1 MSIDVMNTVWKHSS
15 QKGGALLMLLAIAD
29 FADDDGFAWP
39 SVTTLAKKARMS
51 ERNARYVLRSL
62 EQAGEIQTTP
72 RGGQHGTSGYV
83 VLTSAKIAG
92 GQSLPGAKR
101 DSRGGKTRQQGGQPI
116 APKPSLTINEPSKDT
131 TVPTGGTVPPTAD
144 DSAATV
150 TERPTKAPKRRKT
163 TTTTTLPDGYHDVRD
178 AIVAVCRFDPATISR
193 GTHVQIDAAAKA
205 LARAGVTGPDVRS
218 VGAEW
223 YRKDW
228 RGERGN
234 PPTVRQLQDQIS
246 MRRGP
251 AVAADAS
258 HGGVMT
264 EDDLARRWPGF
275 VFTIPGT
282 HKRAIKTLPALAAE
296 GAVTLDGVDALD
308 PSTWPADYRA
318 AVQAMERLRAVA
330 S

>member
-1 MSIDVMNTVWKHSS
+1 MSIRVMSAVWDNS
-15 QKGGALLMLLAIAD
+15 QRRGAELLVLLALAD
-29 FADDDGFAWP
+29 WSNDRGECDPSYSQLARKARVDRRRAIRIVQSLARDGELVIEVEKGHTFARGATSNRIVLARYATDP
-39 SVTTLAKKARMS
+39 SGTGATTLVAPVPPPLVAP
-51 ERNARYVLRSL
+51 VPP
-62 EQAGEIQTTP
+62 TTVNIN
-72 RGGQHGTSGYV
+72 GQH
-83 VLTSAKIAG
+83 
-92 GQSLPGAKR
+92 
-101 DSRGGKTRQQGGQPI
+101 QQQ
-116 APKPSLTINEPSKDT
+116 DT
-131 TVPTGGTVPPTAD
+131 TVPTGGTVPPTAN
-144 DSAATV
+144 DSATTV
-150 TERPTKAPKRRKT
+150 TERPTKAPKRRKQT
-163 TTTTTLPDGYHDVRD
+163 ALPDGYHDVRD

-308 PSTWPADYRA
+308 PATWPADYRA